1 METAQ
6 DAEVWRAVVK
16 DLEALVVPLVMALA
30 FIALVVTILRSQN
43 PQRRAAAKA
52 RERAAEEAD
61 PRVQKG

>member
-16 DLEALVVPLVMALA
+16 DLEALVVPLIMALA